1 MIKKTKFPY
10 HFLPMKKLLFLLAL
24 LASTFSSKSET
35 VIQCMNRVNHE
46 VLKQLDLPASWS
58 VETVQTANFNEAIQ
72 LHLSHV
78 IQVLS
83 ARNISTLSTTQKA
96 NRKHLLNVLAIY
108 GQAGKFP
115 INEHAPY
122 QTPVFIDH
130 YNTHCAVGYLMEQ
143 SGAETLAQEICRKQ
157 NLAYVREIQVK
168 GVAEWAS
175 FNGFTVDELAWI
187 QPGYPPTTTV
197 TPLMGGTNNDVF
209 DIINLNGELI
219 AAGAFTQADIQPAAH
234 IASYIS
240 GFAGWFWMETS
251 GGTNGPVYALDT
263 INHQLIAAG
272 NFTQAGSQTV
282 ANVTQMVDGFWM
294 PMGSAINGT
303 VYDLEWHEGTLY
315 AAGDFTVSEGSNL
328 AKWNG
333 TEWVT
338 LNWSPNGPVR
348 CLKTTA
354 DGLIYGGDFTQSGS
368 VTTNHIGKIFS
379 GMPEAIGNGIAT
391 IVYDVE
397 NWNNKPIAAGA
408 FKENGQVY
416 GMMQFNSGN
425 WQSLTGMNEIA
436 QLDTTGVIY
445 SLKLMSNVL
454 YVGGE
459 FDQYDLMTF
468 GRSLMKWSS
477 PDEFPT
483 PIAVFDSTVYCL
495 YANQDILYV
504 GGSFTHH
511 LGTEINH
518 IAQLVDLVGI
528 EPITGKSG
536 HISAYPVPS
545 GEDVNL
551 QNAGSDMHMKLYSIQ
566 GKLIQ
571 EFQLK
576 KTETIHLPAAGVY
589 ILQADN
595 GELLRLVRQ

>member
-1 MIKKTKFPY
+1 
-10 HFLPMKKLLFLLAL
+10 MKKLFSLLAL
-24 LASTFSSKSET
+24 LAFTISAQSET
-35 VIQCMNRVNHE
+35 IIQCMNRVNHE
-46 VLKQLDLPASWS
+46 VLKQHDLPASWS
-58 VETVQTANFNEAIQ
+58 TENVQIADFNEAIQ
-72 LHLSHV
+72 LHLLHV
-78 IQVLS
+78 IEVLD
-83 ARNISTLSTTQKA
+83 ARNTSTLSASQQA
-96 NRKHLLNVLAIY
+96 NRKHLLSVLAAY
-108 GQAGKFP
+108 GKAGKFP

-143 SGAETLAQEICRKQ
+143 SGAEPLAQEISRKQ

-168 GVAEWAS
+168 GVAEWANL
-175 FNGFTVDELAWI
+175 NGFTVDELAWI
-187 QPGYPPTTTV
+187 QPGYPPNTIV
-197 TPLMGGTNNDVF
+197 SPLLGGTNNDVY
-209 DIINLNGELI
+209 DMISINGEFF
-219 AAGAFTQADIQPAAH
+219 AAGTFTQADNQPAAH
-234 IASYIS
+234 IATYIS
-240 GFAGWFWMETS
+240 GIAGWLWTETS
-251 GGTNGPVYALDT
+251 GGTNGPVYALDS
-263 INHQLIAAG
+263 INQQLIAAG
-272 NFTQAGSQTV
+272 HFTQAGFQTV
-282 ANVTQMVDGFWM
+282 ANVTQMIDGNWI

-315 AAGDFTVSEGSNL
+315 AAGDFTVSEGSHL

-333 TEWVT
+333 SDWVN

-354 DGLIYGGDFTQSGS
+354 DGLIYGGEFTQSGS
-368 VTTNHIGKIFS
+368 VATNHIGKIFS
-379 GMPEAIGNGIAT
+379 GLPETIGNGIGT

-397 NWNNKPIAAGA
+397 NWNNKAIAAGA
-408 FKENGQVY
+408 FKEDGQVY
-416 GMMQFNSGN
+416 GMMQYTGGN

-445 SLKLMSNVL
+445 SIKLMSNVL
-454 YVGGE
+454 YAGGD

-468 GRSLMKWSS
+468 GKNLMKWGSS
-477 PDEFPT
+477 DEFPT

-495 YANQDILYV
+495 YADQNILYA

-528 EPITGKSG
+528 EPSTGNPG
-536 HISAYPVPS
+536 NISAFPVPS
-545 GEDVNL
+545 GENVNV
-551 QNAGSDMHMKLYSIQ
+551 QNTGPDMHMKLYSIQ

-576 KTETIHLPAAGVY
+576 KSENIHLPAAGVY
-589 ILQADN
+589 FLKADN

>member
-1 MIKKTKFPY
+1 
-10 HFLPMKKLLFLLAL
+10 MKKLFSFLAL
-24 LASTFSSKSET
+24 LALTFSAKSET

-46 VLKQLDLPASWS
+46 VLKQHDLPSSWS
-58 VETVQTANFNEAIQ
+58 TEPVKTANFNEAIQ

-83 ARNISTLSTTQKA
+83 ARNTSALSPSQQA
-96 NRKHLLNVLAIY
+96 NREHLLSVLASY
-108 GQAGKFP
+108 GKAGKFP

-143 SGAETLAQEICRKQ
+143 SGAEALAQEICRKQ
-157 NLAYVREIQVK
+157 NLAYVREIQVN
-168 GVAEWAS
+168 GVTEWAKL
-175 FNGFTVDELAWI
+175 NGFTVDELAWI
-187 QPGYPPTTTV
+187 QPGYPPTTSV
-197 TPLMGGTNNDVF
+197 TPLLNGTNNDVY

-219 AAGAFTQADIQPAAH
+219 AAGAFTQADNQPAAH

-240 GFAGWFWMETS
+240 GFAGWLWTETS

-272 NFTQAGSQTV
+272 NFSQAGTQTV
-282 ANVTQMVDGFWM
+282 SNVAQMQDGNWI

-315 AAGDFTVSEGSNL
+315 AAGNFTLSGGSNL

-333 TEWVT
+333 SEWVA
-338 LNWSPNGPVR
+338 LSFSPNAPVR

-354 DGLIYGGDFTQSGS
+354 DGLIYGGEFTQSGS
-368 VTTNHIGKIFS
+368 LATNHIGKIFS
-379 GMPEAIGNGIAT
+379 GMPEAIGNGIGT

-397 NWNNKPIAAGA
+397 NWNNKPTAAGA

-425 WQSLTGMNEIA
+425 WQSLPGMSEIA

-445 SLKLMSNVL
+445 SIKLMANVL
-454 YVGGE
+454 YAGGD
-459 FDQYDLMTF
+459 FDEYDLMTF
-468 GRSLMKWSS
+468 GKNLMKWSS

-495 YANQDILYV
+495 YADQDILYA

-511 LGTEINH
+511 LGSEINH
-518 IAQLVDLVGI
+518 IAQLGDLVGI
-528 EPITGKSG
+528 EPNTGNPGK
-536 HISAYPVPS
+536 ISAFPVPS
-545 GEDVNL
+545 GEDVNV
-551 QNAGSDMHMKLYSIQ
+551 QNAGPDMHMKLYSIQ

-571 EFQLK
+571 EFLLK
-576 KTETIHLPAAGVY
+576 KSETIHLPAAGVY

-595 GELLRLVRQ
+595 GEQLRLVRQ